1 MTDLVTASSRV
12 QDFISM
18 TKPRVILL
26 MLVCSLVGMLLATPP
41 VPPISLIVF
50 GILGIALVAGSAAVV
65 NHVADAQID
74 RTMARTDTRPIAT
87 GRIRI
92 REGLVFAGLL
102 GTAGLVILFFL
113 VNPLSAWLNF
123 ASWIGYAVIYTMY
136 LKHATS
142 QNIVLGGLFGAAPP
156 LLGWTAVTNSI
167 SLDAILLVLI
177 IFLWTPPHFWAL
189 ALDRRD
195 EYAKARVPMLPNTH
209 GVKHTSNQIFWY
221 TLVLVIASA
230 APSFWGSSGLV
241 YLCCAALLGGAFV
254 AYALALRKRPYS
266 GLTQRTFK
274 FSIVYL
280 NLLFCAVLVDHY
292 VGVFGLL
299 T

>member
-1 MTDLVTASSRV
+1 MTDLVVANSRL

-26 MLVCSLVGMLLATPP
+26 MLVCALVGMLLATPP

-65 NHVADAQID
+65 NHIADAQID
-74 RTMARTDTRPIAT
+74 RTMARTDARPIAT
-87 GRIRI
+87 GRVGTG
-92 REGLVFAGLL
+92 EGLVFAGLL
-102 GTAGLVILFFL
+102 GTAGLVVLFFF

-123 ASWIGYAVIYTMY
+123 ASWIGYAVVYTMY
-136 LKHATS
+136 LKYATS

-177 IFLWTPPHFWAL
+177 IFVWTPPHFWAL

-195 EYAKARVPMLPNTH
+195 EYARARVPMLPNTH
-209 GVKHTSNQIFWY
+209 GVEHTAKQIVWY
-221 TLVLVIASA
+221 TLVLVVTSA
-230 APSFWGSSGLV
+230 TPSFLGSSGLV
-241 YLCCAALLGGAFV
+241 YLCAAALLGGAFL
-254 AYALALRKRPYS
+254 AYAVALRKRPDS
-266 GLTQRTFK
+266 VLSRRTFRY
-274 FSIVYL
+274 SILYL
-280 NLLFCAVLVDHY
+280 NLLFCALLLDHY
-292 VGVFGLL
+292 LVVFGLL
-299 T
+299 A